1 MDVKIDG
8 SAREEKSSFKML
20 GLNFSFKLNWGGSNI
35 ISIPKTTS
43 KKIGGLICS
52 RKFLFL

>member
-20 GLNFSFKLNWGGSNI
+20 GLNFSFKLNWGALTLSQFLKL
-35 ISIPKTTS
+35 PP
-43 KKIGGLICS
+43 
-52 RKFLFL
+52 RKLEA